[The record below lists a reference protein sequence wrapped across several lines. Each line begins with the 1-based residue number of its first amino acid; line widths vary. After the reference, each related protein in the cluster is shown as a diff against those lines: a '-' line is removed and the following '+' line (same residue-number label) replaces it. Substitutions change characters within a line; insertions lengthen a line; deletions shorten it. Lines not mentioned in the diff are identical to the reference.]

1 MQTVVPEEQEFYRLL
16 GSGRRIVRYDGRGT
30 GHSQRDVE
38 DFSHEAMVGD
48 LEAVVKALGLR
59 QFTLWGQVLGGPR
72 CIEFAAR
79 HPELDIRLVLVATTA
94 RGADVMRREQ
104 LQALTALSRANW
116 ELASQLFA
124 DMVGREK
131 SGANVRRGALFH
143 DAISGESAA
152 RLVEELYE
160 VDVTHLLP
168 QVKAP
173 TLVLQ
178 RVNDNLF
185 RFEFGETIAAQIP
198 NARLVPLEGETVIY
212 DPRDVAEILQ
222 AVNTFLETEGN

>member
-1 MQTVVPEEQEFYRLL
+1 
-16 GSGRRIVRYDGRGT
+16 
-30 GHSQRDVE
+30 
-38 DFSHEAMVGD
+38 MVGD

-72 CIEFAAR
+72 VIEFAAR
-79 HPELDIRLVLVATTA
+79 HPELDIRLVLAATTS

-131 SGANVRRGALFH
+131 SGANLRRGALFRN
-143 DAISGESAA
+143 ATSGEAAA
-152 RLVEELYE
+152 RLVEGLYE

-198 NARLVPLEGETVIY
+198 NARLVPLQGETVMY

-222 AVNTFLETEGN
+222 AVNTFLETDGD